1 MKVAEF
7 TPATLLKKHPL
18 QVFFKGNSPKVQ
30 KNYISELHTKQ
41 RFVGHLV
48 LHRIK
53 EYHSNTAPKAKYEIA
68 ILNSVKYHCSYEQ
81 MPLILD
87 FPTRIIF

>member
-30 KNYISELHTKQ
+30 KNYISELRTKEL
-41 RFVGHLV
+41 FVAHLV
-48 LHRIK
+48 LQ
-53 EYHSNTAPKAKYEIA
+53 NTTQE
-68 ILNSVKYHCSYEQ
+68 LFRN
-81 MPLILD
+81 
-87 FPTRIIF
+87 